1 MAAIIREDMYTMT
14 RIGENNNKYWK
25 IIQRDDFSCQVEF
38 GRIGYD
44 GQSKTHQFANITL
57 SDRFYTTKSRE
68 KVSKGYSK
76 QEVIQT
82 KSSTVKVESNQ
93 SLKMLAESQIESNS
107 EIVKALIRYL
117 SEKNIHNILSSTTM
131 TYNIDSGLFST
142 PIGIVSKASIDS
154 ARTVL
159 AEISNYVLSGKLKE
173 PAYHSLLEKYLTLI
187 PQNVGMRLRPESLYT
202 SQEDLTKQNDILDAL
217 DASLISVQNV
227 VESPEIQVEQPK
239 IFDVKLFHVE
249 DAAIIDRITKK
260 YKSTLQRMHSSSDLK
275 VKTVYSVEMPTMKSR
290 FELTAQKLG
299 NVKELWHGT
308 RVSNVLSIL
317 KQGLV
322 IPPSNAAHVCGR
334 LYGNG
339 VYFSDIASK
348 SLNYSF
354 GYWDGKAK
362 DNNCFM
368 FLADVAMGKEFTPT
382 SSHTSLPKP
391 GYDSTYAVGGKSGV
405 INNEMIVY
413 SLNQINLTYLVEF
426 TK

>member
-1 MAAIIREDMYTMT
+1 MT

-44 GQSKTHQFANITL
+44 GQSKTHQFPNIST
-57 SDRFYTTKSRE
+57 SDRFFAAKIKE
-68 KVSKGYSK
+68 KIGRGYSK

-82 KSSTVKVESNQ
+82 KSSSVKVESNH
-93 SLKMLAESQIESNS
+93 SLKILAESQIESNS
-107 EIVKALIRYL
+107 EIVKTLIRYL

-131 TYNIDSGLFST
+131 KYDIDSGLFST
-142 PIGIVSKASIDS
+142 PIGIVSKTSIDS

-159 AEISNYVLSGKLKE
+159 ADISNYVLNGKFKE
-173 PAYHSLLEKYLTLI
+173 PAYHSLLERYLTLI
-187 PQNVGMRLRPESLYT
+187 PQNVGMRLNPETIYRN
-202 SQEDLTKQNDILDAL
+202 QEDLTKQNDILDSL

-227 VESPEIQVEQPK
+227 VETVEAVVEQPK

-249 DAAIIDRITKK
+249 DAAIIDRITQK

-275 VKTVYSVEMPTMKSR
+275 VKTVYSVEMPTMKAR
-290 FELTAQKLG
+290 YEPTAQKLG
-299 NVKELWHGT
+299 NVRELWHGT

-339 VYFSDIASK
+339 VYFSDISSK
-348 SLNYSF
+348 SLNYSH
-354 GYWDGKAK
+354 GYWDGKSK

-368 FLADVAMGKEFTPT
+368 FLADVSMGKEFLPSS
-382 SSHTSLPKP
+382 SSHNLPKP

-405 INNEMIVY
+405 MNNEMIVY
-413 SLNQINLTYLVEF
+413 SLSQINLTYLVEF
-426 TK
+426 CK

>member
-1 MAAIIREDMYTMT
+1 MFTMT

-44 GQSKTHQFANITL
+44 GQSKTHQFSNIEL
-57 SDRFYTTKSRE
+57 SDRFYITKIRE
-68 KVSKGYSK
+68 KLSKGYSK

-82 KSSTVKVESNQ
+82 KSSSINVESNH

-107 EIVKALIRYL
+107 EIVKTLIRYL

-131 TYNIDSGLFST
+131 KYDIDSGLFST
-142 PIGIVSKASIDS
+142 PIGIVSKTSIDS

-159 AEISNYVLSGKLKE
+159 ADISNYVLNGKFKE

-187 PQNVGMRLRPESLYT
+187 PQNVGMRLNPETIYRN
-202 SQEDLTKQNDILDAL
+202 QEDLTKQNDILDSL

-227 VESPEIQVEQPK
+227 VETVEAVVEQPK

-249 DAAIIDRITKK
+249 DAAIIDRITQK

-275 VKTVYSVEMPTMKSR
+275 VKTVYSVEMPSMKAR
-290 FELTAQKLG
+290 YEPTAQKLG
-299 NVKELWHGT
+299 NVRELWHGT

-322 IPPSNAAHVCGR
+322 IPPFECCSCLRENVR
-334 LYGNG
+334 QRR
-339 VYFSDIASK
+339 VF
-348 SLNYSF
+348 
-354 GYWDGKAK
+354 
-362 DNNCFM
+362 
-368 FLADVAMGKEFTPT
+368 
-382 SSHTSLPKP
+382 
-391 GYDSTYAVGGKSGV
+391 
-405 INNEMIVY
+405 
-413 SLNQINLTYLVEF
+413 Q
-426 TK
+426 